1 MLTVQD
7 WQRFY
12 NMEPRSDSQ
21 LTALYER
28 GLLPG
33 VSARKVAREL
43 VATHFIYQNTLYKE
57 LIEEYMRHVA
67 NRLRA
72 TYALSWTSTW
82 QIVRFYAPVALKL
95 HMVIQTATRIPE
107 FLCPQSSSVSES
119 GRESLSTI
127 PGDAAGD
134 AADDA
139 ADDGEGEPRSTST

>member
-1 MLTVQD
+1 METMLTVQD

-82 QIVRFYAPVALKL
+82 QIVRFYAPIALKL
-95 HMVIQTATRIPE
+95 HMVIQTATRIPK
-107 FLCPQSSSVSES
+107 FLCPQSSSVAES
-119 GRESLSTI
+119 DGESSSTI
-127 PGDAAGD
+127 LGDAAGD
-134 AADDA
+134 AT
-139 ADDGEGEPRSTST
+139 DDGEGEPRSTST

>member
-21 LTALYER
+21 LTSLYER

-82 QIVRFYAPVALKL
+82 QIVRFYAPIALKL
-95 HMVIQTATRIPE
+95 HMVIQTATRIPK
-107 FLCPQSSSVSES
+107 FLCPPQSSSVTESE
-119 GRESLSTI
+119 RESLSTAA
-127 PGDAAGD
+127 GDAAGD
-134 AADDA
+134 ATDDA
-139 ADDGEGEPRSTST
+139 EGEPGSKST